1 MTDGFWKSARNYGLG
16 NLFTDLDFVL
26 ALVFLLVSVVGEYA
40 IEWPIVNSK
49 LVGLSTQLAISLI
62 AFILTGLAVLASFS
76 DPEFLSLLKDLEIY
90 DEIMF
95 SFQFTLY
102 LAMAVAVLGIVLQS
116 YSTPEWAFFVFIFS
130 FTYMFFSL
138 TRFVRLIVELG
149 EKQAEFEEA
158 KSG

>member
-1 MTDGFWKSARNYGLG
+1 MTDGFWQGARNYGLG

-26 ALVFLLVSVVGEYA
+26 SLVLLLVSVIGEYA
-40 IEWPIVNSK
+40 AEWPVVNSK
-49 LVGLSTQLAISLI
+49 LISLSTQLSFSLI

-76 DPEFLSLLKDLEIY
+76 DAEFLKLLKELEIY

-102 LAMAVAVLGIVLQS
+102 LAMTVAIVGIVLQT
-116 YSTPEWAFFVFIFS
+116 YTTPKWTFFVFLFL
-130 FTYMFFSL
+130 FVYMLFSL

-158 KSG
+158 KSE